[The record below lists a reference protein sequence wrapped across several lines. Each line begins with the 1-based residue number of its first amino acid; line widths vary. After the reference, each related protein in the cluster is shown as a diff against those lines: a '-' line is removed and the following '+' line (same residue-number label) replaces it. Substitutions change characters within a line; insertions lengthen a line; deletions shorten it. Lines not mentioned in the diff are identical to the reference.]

1 MKEKQ
6 IRLVNFLRMRI
17 DPPLK
22 LSNNMFNHRDRGSP
36 PSLTTRQESPPRAG
50 GIVEVDVFGFSRHTA
65 RVCLFL
71 IFLDGFLF
79 AIIGLGSTLP
89 NSLAS
94 FAERA
99 SETFQSGEPRGI
111 LSDSL
116 RPLLYDG
123 SEQGLCGL
131 LSPDCSVALSGMRR
145 DLPIGEE
152 HNPSRHNRRNY
163 ATLPC
168 PH

>member
-1 MKEKQ
+1 MC
-6 IRLVNFLRMRI
+6 LVL
-17 DPPLK
+17 PA
-22 LSNNMFNHRDRGSP
+22 HR
-36 PSLTTRQESPPRAG
+36 PSLP
-50 GIVEVDVFGFSRHTA
+50 
-65 RVCLFL
+65 FL
-71 IFLDGFLF
+71 IFPEGFLI
-79 AIIGLGSTLP
+79 AIIGLGFTLP
-89 NSLAS
+89 NPLAS
-94 FAERA
+94 LDERA

-123 SEQGLCGL
+123 SYQGLCGL

-145 DLPIGEE
+145 DLPIREE
-152 HNPSRHNRRNY
+152 YDPSRHNRRIY